1 MPMTPAWLIEH
12 LGMRAHPE
20 GGHYIESYRDR
31 PEDGGRGAVTCIYFL
46 LQAGEVSAWHRI
58 DATEI
63 WHFAAGDPLVL
74 TQSLDGHD
82 AIAMNIGYDLAA
94 GQRPQVILPP
104 RCWQTAE
111 TLGRWTLVSC
121 IVAPAFTF
129 EGFEL
134 APPDWRP
141 TPRSAGD
148 GPASATKG
156 PVR

>member
-1 MPMTPAWLIEH
+1 MTMTPAWLIEH
-12 LGMRAHPE
+12 LGMHAHPE
-20 GGHYIESYRDR
+20 GGHYVETFRDR
-31 PEDGGRGAVTCIYFL
+31 PEGDGRGAVTCIHFL

-74 TQSLDGHD
+74 TLSVNGHD
-82 AIAMNIGYDLAA
+82 CEARHLGSDLKVD
-94 GQRPQVILPP
+94 QHPYIVLPP
-104 RCWQTAE
+104 HCWQTAE

-134 APPDWRP
+134 APPNWRP
-141 TPRSAGD
+141 APRS
-148 GPASATKG
+148 SNKYSRTTKKG
-156 PVR
+156 PT